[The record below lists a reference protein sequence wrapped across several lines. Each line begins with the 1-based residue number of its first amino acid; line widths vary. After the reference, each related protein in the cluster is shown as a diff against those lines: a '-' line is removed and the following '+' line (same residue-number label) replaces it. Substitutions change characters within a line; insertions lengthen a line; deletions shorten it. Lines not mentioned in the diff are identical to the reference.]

1 MFKKI
6 YRAMVVAQAGS
17 AAVKLA
23 ERMTD
28 DELLD
33 IGIIRGRFP
42 LEAMKKVEADFA
54 QKDIESAKKRN
65 AKVPSNLSAAKLL
78 NHTFLQTGRT

>member
-42 LEAMKKVEADFA
+42 LETMKKVEADFA

-65 AKVPSNLSAAKLL
+65 AKVPSNLSVATLL
-78 NHTFLQTGRT
+78 NHAFLQTGRT

>member
-65 AKVPSNLSAAKLL
+65 AKVPSNLSVATLL